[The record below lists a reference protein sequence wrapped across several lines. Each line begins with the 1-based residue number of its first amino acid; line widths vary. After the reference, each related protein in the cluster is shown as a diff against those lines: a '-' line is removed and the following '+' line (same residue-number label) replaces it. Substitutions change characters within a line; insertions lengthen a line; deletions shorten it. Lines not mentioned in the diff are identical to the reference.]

1 MEKVSGVDETEIAVK
16 LEAHDHEI
24 SSLEFRIQNLEV
36 QKNAMQEMALSINT
50 ISVSIDNMLRELNQ
64 QGKRLKELEKVPV
77 ETGKT
82 IKTAVITT
90 LTGSVVGAVVTAVLV
105 LL

>member
-1 MEKVSGVDETEIAVK
+1 MDETEIAVK

-24 SSLEFRIQNLEV
+24 GSLEFRIQNVEA
-36 QKNAMQEMALSINT
+36 QKDAIQEMAISINT
-50 ISVSIDNMLRELNQ
+50 ISVGIDNMLRELNQ
-64 QGKRLKELEKVPV
+64 QGKRLKELEKAPT

-82 IKTAVITT
+82 IKTAVITA
-90 LTGSVVGAVVTAVLV
+90 LAGGMVGAVMTAILA

>member
-1 MEKVSGVDETEIAVK
+1 MDETEIAVK

-24 SSLEFRIQNLEV
+24 SSLEFRIQNLEA
-36 QKNAMQEMALSINT
+36 QKNAIQEMAISINT
-50 ISVSIDNMLRELNQ
+50 ISVGIDNMLRELSQ

-82 IKTAVITT
+82 IRSAVLTALVGGI
-90 LTGSVVGAVVTAVLV
+90 VGAVVTTVLAFI
-105 LL
+105 